1 MLKIKPMTRVQL
13 EAKIR
18 LALAPGPKT
27 LIAIRLYLEMRH
39 HVWISDEQ
47 VVDALDRMVR
57 DGQCHAQELGL
68 ISGLDEIDGRPRFG
82 PSILYSLAEADEE
95 RRA

>member
-1 MLKIKPMTRVQL
+1 MLKIKPMTRTQL
-13 EAKIR
+13 EDKIR

-47 VVDALDRMVR
+47 VVDVLDRMVR
-57 DGQCHAQELGL
+57 AGQCHAQELGL
-68 ISGLDEIDGRPRFG
+68 ISGLDEIDGRPRHG
-82 PSILYSLAEADEE
+82 PSILYSLVEADEE